1 MSHGIKRALLHT
13 PTLLATIVISLAL
26 AYAGGMAARALRL
39 PPLVGYLFAGIVVGP
54 FTPGIVADQ
63 ALTSELAE
71 IGVALLLF
79 GVGLHFSLADLVSVW
94 RIAVPGALVQLAA
107 STALGFAVGHWLGLT
122 APASAILGLS
132 LAIASTAVAT
142 RALEER
148 GRLHTLAGRA
158 ALGWLVM
165 QDIVVIL
172 TLVLLPPSGDV
183 ARIAPWELFL
193 TLGRKLLEVAGFILV
208 VLLFGRRFIP
218 WALAR
223 TARDGSRELFRLAVI
238 VVALGVAYGS
248 ATLLGISLAL
258 GAFFAGIV
266 VAESDVSEQ
275 AAAESVPV
283 QQIFTVLFFVSV
295 GMLFDPAVLVDAP
308 LTLLGLVATIVVG
321 NSVFTFLMLIAVRR
335 TPRTAASLAA
345 TLAQIGEFSFILTG
359 VAVSRGLLSNEMRDL
374 VLAAALVSILVN
386 PFLWPLADKAAER
399 IEASPRM
406 RRWQA
411 GPKETRARHA
421 MPPLKDHAIII
432 GHGRVGSVVAD
443 ALAREGIQYVVIE
456 QNLRLAEQLRRDGVP
471 VIYGDAGWPEVLG
484 AARPEAARLLV
495 VAVPDRGAVRRII
508 AAAQE
513 VNPKLDLVVRTHSD
527 EELAWLDARAVGYAV
542 MGERHT
548 ANEISDYAL
557 KSFGRKRRARGPV

>member
-1 MSHGIKRALLHT
+1 LVHGSSFI
-13 PTLLATIVISLAL
+13 ATIVVSLAL
-26 AYAGGMAARALRL
+26 AYAGGMAARTLRL

-54 FTPGIVADQ
+54 FTPGFVADQ
-63 ALTSELAE
+63 KLTAELAE

-79 GVGLHFSLADLVSVW
+79 GVGLHFSLADLAAVW
-94 RIAVPGALVQLAA
+94 RIAVPGALVQVTA
-107 STALGFAVGHWLGLT
+107 STALGFAVGGWLGLPPF
-122 APASAILGLS
+122 PAVLLGLS

-148 GRLHTLAGRA
+148 GRLRTLPGRA

-165 QDIVVIL
+165 QDIIIIL
-172 TLVLLPPSGDV
+172 ALVLLPDSANFAGDTV
-183 ARIAPWELFL
+183 LDL
-193 TLGRKLLEVAGFILV
+193 LLKVGRKLLELAGFVIV
-208 VLLFGRRFIP
+208 VLLVGRRFIP

-223 TARDGSRELFRLAVI
+223 TARDGSHELFRLAVI

-248 ATLLGISLAL
+248 SVLIGVSLAL

-266 VAESDVSEQ
+266 VAESDVSDQ

-295 GMLFDPAVLVDAP
+295 GMLFDPMVLVRAP
-308 LTLLGLVATIVVG
+308 LTLLGLVATIIVG
-321 NSVFTFLMLIAVRR
+321 NGVLTFVLLAALRMA
-335 TPRTAASLAA
+335 PRTAASVAA

-359 VAVSRGLLSNEMRDL
+359 LAVGRALLPGEMRDL

-386 PFLWPLADKAAER
+386 PFLWGIADKAAAL
-399 IEASPRM
+399 IESSPRL

-411 GPKETRARHA
+411 GAKEAQARHA
-421 MPPLKDHAIII
+421 VPQLEDHAIII
-432 GHGRVGSVVAD
+432 GHGRVGSVVA
-443 ALAREGIQYVVIE
+443 AELAREGVPYVVIE
-456 QNLRLAEQLRRDGVP
+456 QNLKLAQQLRREGVQ
-471 VIYGDAGWPEVLG
+471 VVYGDAGWPEVLG

-495 VAVPDRGAVRRII
+495 IAVPERGPVRRIV
-508 AAAQE
+508 AAARE
-513 VNPKLDLVVRTHSD
+513 ANPELDVVVRTHSD
-527 EELAWLDARAVGYAV
+527 EEAAWLARQAVGYAV

-557 KSFGRKRRARGPV
+557 KSFGRSPRPRRAV